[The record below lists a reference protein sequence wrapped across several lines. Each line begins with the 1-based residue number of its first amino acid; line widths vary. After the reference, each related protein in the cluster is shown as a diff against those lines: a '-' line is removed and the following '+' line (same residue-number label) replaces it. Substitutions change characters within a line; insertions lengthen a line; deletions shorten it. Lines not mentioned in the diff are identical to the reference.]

1 MDTEHLLVFG
11 MPTMARQDNSDYL
24 KWTVESMRQN
34 CIKLDQIHVMHASPN
49 IPHPVLQQMKAE
61 FDRITP
67 NASFH
72 LVPASPKD
80 FTIDYRLT
88 RPDNERTKEAYGD
101 SVDRKRFRI
110 GEMYAFMHLARYL
123 LNTTSVP
130 YIGINQE
137 DVMWNY
143 PLLGLDKLLD
153 KADVTSLY
161 SRNRKVGKC
170 INVYCGFL
178 SLIFRRETLEDFL
191 KWVQPIW
198 KEEPIAW
205 LFEDYVQDRNLTVR
219 VDYINVEHI
228 AEREEIED
236 FVAMEA
242 KIGPRKS

>member
-1 MDTEHLLVFG
+1 
-11 MPTMARQDNSDYL
+11 
-24 KWTVESMRQN
+24 
-34 CIKLDQIHVMHASPN
+34 
-49 IPHPVLQQMKAE
+49 
-61 FDRITP
+61 
-67 NASFH
+67 
-72 LVPASPKD
+72 
-80 FTIDYRLT
+80 
-88 RPDNERTKEAYGD
+88 
-101 SVDRKRFRI
+101 
-110 GEMYAFMHLARYL
+110 MYAFMHLARYL